1 MTTYTVHMD
10 NVQAIAEEMGA
21 LGKKVQTM
29 IEQLNEGCQASL
41 AEWSSAARDVYQ
53 QYSNQWTE
61 AANDLPVQAANA
73 QNALGEITN
82 AYALAE
88 YQGLGLWGQ

>member
-21 LGKKVQTM
+21 LGSKVQSM
-29 IEQLNEGCQASL
+29 IEELNQACQQSL
-41 AEWSSAARDVYQ
+41 AEWSSTAQLAYQ
-53 QYSNQWTE
+53 TYSAQWTN
-61 AANDLPVQAANA
+61 AANDLPVQAVNA
-73 QNALGEITN
+73 QNSLAQITD

>member
-10 NVQAIAEEMGA
+10 NVQAVAEEMGA
-21 LGKKVQTM
+21 LGTRVQSM
-29 IEQLNEGCQASL
+29 IEQLNQDCQASL
-41 AEWSSAARDVYQ
+41 AEWTSTAQEAYQ
-53 QYSNQWTE
+53 QYSVQWTS
-61 AANDLPVQAANA
+61 AANDLPVQANNA
-73 QNALGEITN
+73 QNSLSEITN